1 MADKHWC
8 QKGGRRVTLLHRAS
22 SPRRLADRPVL
33 LSARSEEVRCLTGC
47 KEPMV
52 PEGGV
57 QASLLH
63 HASAALPCCPYCTHQ
78 GANGLAGCLT
88 MVWLITEAA
97 RQQPA
102 SLHPRQLN
110 QNRTD
115 VQSSHLEDIRMELI
129 IEGPILTLASRSPAC
144 DCAAARRQKH
154 SHGNETTRK
163 GRAAV
168 QPKHAQATS
177 RAATTV
183 RTRCGAPAPSI
194 KAAASIARRA
204 YCGGAGRGTARPS
217 SVSACRC
224 SSSILE
230 CSSAAATA
238 SEAPPGSA
246 SSASRTWRHN

>member
-1 MADKHWC
+1 M
-8 QKGGRRVTLLHRAS
+8 
-22 SPRRLADRPVL
+22 
-33 LSARSEEVRCLTGC
+33 
-47 KEPMV
+47 
-52 PEGGV
+52 
-57 QASLLH
+57 LH

-78 GANGLAGCLT
+78 GANGLAGSLT
-88 MVWLITEAA
+88 MVWLIREAA

-102 SLHPRQLN
+102 LLHPRPIWAELN
-110 QNRTD
+110 QDRTD
-115 VQSSHLEDIRMELI
+115 VQSSHPEDIRIELI
-129 IEGPILTLASRSPAC
+129 IEGSILTLASRSPAC
-144 DCAAARRQKH
+144 DGAAARRQKH
-154 SHGNETTRK
+154 RHGNETTRK

-177 RAATTV
+177 RAATSV
-183 RTRCGAPAPSI
+183 RTRSGAPAPLI
-194 KAAASIARRA
+194 KAAASVARRA

-246 SSASRTWRHN
+246 SSASRTWGHI